1 VIIVTNLDQEL
12 LLALN
17 SLAVSKTMYFWWGLG
32 SNGLVREFA
41 ILCPLV
47 ALWFAGDC
55 KERRSRMLA
64 GLLGVCLATLLSVWS
79 QHHFNVHTRPFLD
92 AALPLKVVKPEWVN
106 FWDRSSS
113 FPSDTATMFF
123 GLAAVVFRENR
134 WVGLFCFFWAT
145 AIIAIPRVAFGWHYP
160 SDIVGSAVLG
170 PGFVF
175 FFQRISY
182 LRIWI
187 ERVLSFFDKRMYLI
201 HAMLFVFIAE
211 ASNLFSGLRAIA
223 SYLAS

>member
-1 VIIVTNLDQEL
+1 MVVANLDQEL

-17 SLAVSKTMYFWWGLG
+17 SLAANKTTYFWWGLG
-32 SNGLVREFA
+32 SNNLVRELA

-47 ALWFAGDC
+47 ALWFADDS

-79 QHHFNVHTRPFLD
+79 QFHFDIHSRPFLD
-92 AALPLKVVKPEWVN
+92 AGLPLKIGKPVWLT
-106 FWDRSSS
+106 WDRANS

-123 GLAAVVFRENR
+123 GLATVVFRENR
-134 WVGLFCFFWAT
+134 WVGLFCFFWAA
-145 AIIAIPRVAFGWHYP
+145 AIIAIPRVAFGFHYP

-170 PGFVF
+170 PAFVLF
-175 FFQRISY
+175 FERVSY

-187 ERVLSFFDKRMYLI
+187 ERALNLFDKRMYLI
-201 HAMLFVFIAE
+201 HAMLFVFVAE

-223 SYLAS
+223 SYLVS